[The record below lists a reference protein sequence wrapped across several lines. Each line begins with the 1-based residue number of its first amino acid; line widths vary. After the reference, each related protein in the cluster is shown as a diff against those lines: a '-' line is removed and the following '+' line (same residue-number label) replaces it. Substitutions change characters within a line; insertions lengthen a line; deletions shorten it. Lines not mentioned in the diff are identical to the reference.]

1 METGKSGG
9 IALYLAKTKQF
20 SDNAKLV
27 LLYSAITGL
36 AFGVFRFLFNF
47 YVLSLG
53 NQYNEAFIGTLQTAS
68 SFATIAMAL
77 PAAYLADRF
86 SQKSIM
92 IVTGLSSGLAFLGLV
107 LFPVRWILVAFNMA
121 AGISMSVRQVAMAP
135 FLMTNTSEDER
146 QWVFSFNFGLMTIS
160 GFFGNLLGGWLPTWM
175 GGLFEA
181 APTDTLSYQLALGSM
196 MIITI
201 LSIGPLL
208 RIQMPQIDPLRQVAL
223 PWVQLKQHGRLL
235 SRFLIP
241 QIIIGLG
248 AGLMQPFMNIYFRH
262 VYERP
267 DPPISM
273 VFAIGGLAMAVA
285 QFIGPVL
292 ADRFGK
298 IGTVVLTQAL
308 SVPFLVTLGIGAWV
322 VGSNPAQAGI
332 WFLIAGGAYILRL
345 ALMNLSNPV
354 YQTFVLEQIPE
365 GTQALTMSLNSL
377 SFQFGWFV
385 MPQVSGWLQVTF
397 GNMGFVPIF
406 FLVAFFY
413 VTAIIIEWIFF
424 YRPLREAAQRQ
435 RAAGL
440 TCDRV
445 IT

>member
-1 METGKSGG
+1 MDTKKTGG

-20 SDNAKLV
+20 SANAKLV
-27 LLYSAITGL
+27 LLYSAFTGL

-53 NQYNEAFIGTLQTAS
+53 DRYNEAFIGTLQTAS

-86 SQKSIM
+86 SQKGIM
-92 IVTGLSSGLAFLGLV
+92 IITGLLSGLSFLGLV
-107 LFPVRWILVAFNMA
+107 LFPVHWVLIAFNMA

-135 FLMTNTSEDER
+135 FLMLNTSPDER

-160 GFFGNLLGGWLPTWM
+160 GFFGNLLGGWLPTWL
-175 GGLFEA
+175 GGMFQA
-181 APTDTLSYQLALGSM
+181 GPNDTLSYQLALGSM
-196 MIITI
+196 MLVTI

-208 RIQMPQIDPLRQVAL
+208 RIKMPKPDPARRIEL
-223 PWVQLKQHGRLL
+223 PWVQLRQHGRLL

-241 QIIIGLG
+241 QVIIGLG
-248 AGLMQPFMNIYFRH
+248 AGMMQPFMNIYFRN

-267 DPPISM
+267 DQAVAM
-273 VFAIGGLAMAVA
+273 VFAIGGLSMAVA
-285 QFIGPVL
+285 QFVGPVL

-322 VGSNPAQAGI
+322 ASRSPAQAGV
-332 WFLIAGGAYILRL
+332 WFFVAGIAYIFRL

-354 YQTFVLEQIPE
+354 YQTFVLEQVPE
-365 GTQALTMSLNSL
+365 GTQALMMSLNSL

-385 MPQVSGWLQVTF
+385 MPQVSGWLQVTY
-397 GNMGFVPIF
+397 GGMGFVPIF
-406 FLVAFFY
+406 FSVALFY
-413 VTAIIIEWIFF
+413 IVAIVIEWVFF
-424 YRPLREAAQRQ
+424 YRPQRQ
-435 RAAGL
+435 CAQLQPGIAG
-440 TCDRV
+440 D
-445 IT
+445 

>member
-1 METGKSGG
+1 MDTKKTGG

-20 SDNAKLV
+20 SANAKLV
-27 LLYSAITGL
+27 LLYSAFTGL

-53 NQYNEAFIGTLQTAS
+53 DRYNEAFIGTLQTAS

-86 SQKSIM
+86 SQKGIM
-92 IVTGLSSGLAFLGLV
+92 IITGLLSGLSFLGLV
-107 LFPVRWILVAFNMA
+107 LFPVHWVLIAFNMA

-135 FLMTNTSEDER
+135 FLMLNTSPDER

-160 GFFGNLLGGWLPTWM
+160 GFFGNLLGGWLPTWL
-175 GGLFEA
+175 GGMFQA
-181 APTDTLSYQLALGSM
+181 GPNDTLSYQLALGSM
-196 MIITI
+196 MLITI

-208 RIQMPQIDPLRQVAL
+208 RIKMPKPDPTRRVEL
-223 PWVQLKQHGRLL
+223 PWVQLRQHGRLL

-248 AGLMQPFMNIYFRH
+248 AGMMQPFMNIYFRN

-267 DPPISM
+267 DQAVAM
-273 VFAIGGLAMAVA
+273 VFAIGGLSMAVA
-285 QFIGPVL
+285 QFVGPVL

-322 VGSNPAQAGI
+322 VSSSPAQAGV
-332 WFLIAGGAYILRL
+332 WFFVAGIAYIFRL

-354 YQTFVLEQIPE
+354 YQTFVLEQVPE
-365 GTQALTMSLNSL
+365 GTQALMMSLNSL

-385 MPQVSGWLQVTF
+385 MPQVSGWLQVTY
-397 GNMGFVPIF
+397 GGMGFVPIF
-406 FLVAFFY
+406 FSVAFFY
-413 VTAIIIEWIFF
+413 VVAIVIEWVFF
-424 YRPLREAAQRQ
+424 YRPLRQ
-435 RAAGL
+435 RAQLQPGIAG
-440 TCDRV
+440 D
-445 IT
+445 